1 MEGPRL
7 RAESELQPLDYTT
20 ATASWDLSCICN
32 LCHSLWQHQILNPL
46 SRARDRICI
55 LMDTSRI
62 LNPLSH
68 NRNSPYSVINEAEH
82 LLKCFLASDFVL
94 EQLVL

>member
-55 LMDTSRI
+55 LVGFVTSE
-62 LNPLSH
+62 PQG
-68 NRNSPYSVINEAEH
+68 EF
-82 LLKCFLASDFVL
+82 LK
-94 EQLVL
+94 LVFYEVKESIPQTY